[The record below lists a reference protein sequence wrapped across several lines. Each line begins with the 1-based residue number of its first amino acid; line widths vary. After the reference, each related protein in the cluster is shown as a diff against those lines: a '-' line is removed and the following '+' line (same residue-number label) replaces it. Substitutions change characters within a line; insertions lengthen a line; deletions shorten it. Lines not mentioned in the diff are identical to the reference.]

1 MQFLQSLPTTL
12 ITTIALIGLVAI
24 PLVGLL
30 LFFLFRNNGRAP
42 AVDSKGYAVGSSH
55 VLSFV
60 VGYLICALVFLVLF
74 ICYSKI
80 QQADV
85 SLNVEQQ
92 TLNLLKMQKGV
103 TNFNEN
109 ADAKIT
115 VLDEKISSVHKR
127 FDDLYILGGFIITLL
142 ITINVGI
149 LLRTDSLV
157 SEHMK
162 KNYVAIEEDIKK
174 HQNTMIGYVAEAT
187 KLVEEIRQSAAAAK
201 QALGEKGKQN

>member
-1 MQFLQSLPTTL
+1 
-12 ITTIALIGLVAI
+12 
-24 PLVGLL
+24 
-30 LFFLFRNNGRAP
+30 
-42 AVDSKGYAVGSSH
+42 
-55 VLSFV
+55 
-60 VGYLICALVFLVLF
+60 
-74 ICYSKI
+74 
-80 QQADV
+80 
-85 SLNVEQQ
+85 
-92 TLNLLKMQKGV
+92 MQKGV